1 MSRAV
6 RGPFRYLS
14 IPLNIFKILSDVDE
28 AILNHI
34 AKDGHWRPSWQD
46 MLSSPSAIA
55 GPSSASTAVDTY
67 EQTLHTALTTGALT
81 KEEYE
86 TKIKQHRQPNVPT
99 AVATR
104 RCGDTVVAKYNWLPA
119 AGPFETKKLAI
130 QGARA
135 FQHGSWTHGAAL
147 GPGTTPARR

>member
-1 MSRAV
+1 MSRTV

-14 IPLNIFKILSDVDE
+14 IRAQYLRILSDVDK

-55 GPSSASTAVDTY
+55 GPSSASTTVDTY

-86 TKIKQHRQPNVPT
+86 TKIKQHRQPNTPT
-99 AVATR
+99 AVTNR
-104 RCGDTVVAKYNWLPA
+104 QHQDLPM
-119 AGPFETKKLAI
+119 
-130 QGARA
+130 
-135 FQHGSWTHGAAL
+135 
-147 GPGTTPARR
+147 